1 MPEQIKSA
9 YDELAEVINTQ
20 HVTDV
25 LNNIEGLVGDIT
37 VSQQIDMAIKNKA
50 DKDHVHNYVNIN
62 DFNALKKEVERLIE
76 LVGDATVSEQI
87 SAAIQNISK

>member
-1 MPEQIKSA
+1 MPEQTKSA
-9 YDELAEVINTQ
+9 YDELTEAMSNKY
-20 HVTDV
+20 VTDV

-87 SAAIQNISK
+87 NTALKRISK